1 MIDQG
6 ITLNLLHIPALTS
19 FNVSLSLAGF
29 SIAIIA
35 FADVSSRLMV
45 GFSSNKIN
53 PKYLMSIAV
62 LFLGIGS
69 LSLSMIDKEIFG
81 ITINTNVLIVIFG
94 LCWGGGFG
102 ASIPLRL
109 SMIADFFGRKNY
121 GTAVGMM
128 STIGGIFSA
137 IAPILGGLI
146 YDLFETYRVSF
157 AVGSLLVFLAI
168 PLILSLKN
176 E

>member
-1 MIDQG
+1 MYMRA
-6 ITLNLLHIPALTS
+6 HK
-19 FNVSLSLAGF
+19 
-29 SIAIIA
+29 II
-35 FADVSSRLMV
+35 
-45 GFSSNKIN
+45 
-53 PKYLMSIAV
+53 
-62 LFLGIGS
+62 
-69 LSLSMIDKEIFG
+69 KE
-81 ITINTNVLIVIFG
+81 VLIVIFG